1 MYSYEVIIED
11 ERTRLATTNPET
23 GAYAEVQHE
32 GELTDEACQTTLA
45 NFFIEFEKILNPETN
60 NE

>member
-11 ERTRLATTNPET
+11 GHTRLAMTDPET
-23 GAYAEVQHE
+23 GAYAEVQHK
-32 GELTDEACQTTLA
+32 GELTDEACQTTLT
-45 NFFIEFEKILNPETN
+45 NFFIEFEKILNPENN